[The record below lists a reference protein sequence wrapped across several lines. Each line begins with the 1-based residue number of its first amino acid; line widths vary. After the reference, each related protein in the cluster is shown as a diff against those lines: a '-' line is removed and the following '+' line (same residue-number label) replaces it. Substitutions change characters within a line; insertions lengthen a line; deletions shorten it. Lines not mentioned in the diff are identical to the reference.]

1 MIDCKDGL
9 DRPLHFETA
18 PVTRWSIFDMD
29 RFVFRGS
36 QSSPPNTLKYKT
48 HHGCLNSVTCQAR
61 SYFLGLK
68 TNVSD
73 CFGLPCRRFH
83 GFPKDHLVGGFTDDD
98 DPQGTNYVSQ
108 VSLLKKHIKSYMS
121 QSYVLFYYLDF
132 LNLLNVVDILLHS
145 AVPGVIYSKCA
156 AGGVMPDKVGTV

>member
-1 MIDCKDGL
+1 MPG
-9 DRPLHFETA
+9 
-18 PVTRWSIFDMD
+18 
-29 RFVFRGS
+29 
-36 QSSPPNTLKYKT
+36 
-48 HHGCLNSVTCQAR
+48 

-108 VSLLKKHIKSYMS
+108 VSLLKKTHQINFKSYMS

>member
-1 MIDCKDGL
+1 M
-9 DRPLHFETA
+9 
-18 PVTRWSIFDMD
+18 
-29 RFVFRGS
+29 
-36 QSSPPNTLKYKT
+36 
-48 HHGCLNSVTCQAR
+48 
-61 SYFLGLK
+61 
-68 TNVSD
+68 
-73 CFGLPCRRFH
+73 
-83 GFPKDHLVGGFTDDD
+83 VGGFTDDD